1 MATVKIKFR
10 PSSVDGREGTVYYQV
25 IHGRVA
31 RQINTSCKLFPAE
44 WSKRHSR
51 IVIASS
57 DEDRRQYLLLLDKKI
72 AEDTDRLENVIT
84 ALERKGGTFT
94 ADDVTSAFYDGHCGL
109 SFSVFMREVTN
120 GLKRLGK
127 IRTSETYTS
136 TLNSFMRFM
145 EGRDIP
151 PCDMDSDLMIA
162 YEAWLKSGG
171 VSMNTIS
178 FYMRNLRA
186 VYNRAVEKELVIQRF
201 PFRHVYTGVE
211 RTTKRAVPLR
221 AIKQLMT
228 LDLSLHPA
236 KRFARD
242 MLLLSFY
249 TRGMSMIDMV
259 FLKKKDLNNG
269 ILSYR
274 RKKTGQQLFVKW
286 EPCMQEI
293 VDRYNIPGSPYL
305 LPIIARPGMD
315 ERKQYINASHRIN
328 RYLKAIGKEQF
339 AKLLRTE
346 NGIISPDIRPIYNDL
361 SDQLQ
366 FIIQTTE
373 SCREIISSL
382 VDLYISNN
390 DLRMNAIM
398 KRLTIVSTIFIPLTF
413 LAGYGKRVQAGDG
426 DRTQLD
432 VYPYQRG
439 LES

>member
-1 MATVKIKFR
+1 MASVKVKFR
-10 PSSVDGREGTVYYQV
+10 PSTIEGKEGTVYYQIIQNRV
-25 IHGRVA
+25 I
-31 RQINTSCKLFPAE
+31 RQLKTDYRIFTDEWNEVGSCI
-44 WSKRHSR
+44 
-51 IVIASS
+51 IVGSS
-57 DEDRRQYLLLLDKKI
+57 ERSNLLLSLQERMEWDLKRLDMI
-72 AEDTDRLENVIT
+72 IHQLDN
-84 ALERKGGTFT
+84 RKAVYT
-94 ADDVTSAFYDGHCGL
+94 ADDIVA
-109 SFSVFMREVTN
+109 SFQSNIEGQSFFNFMQGIIAR
-120 GLKRLGK
+120 LKQMGK
-127 IRTSETYTS
+127 IRTAENYSC
-136 TLNSFMRFM
+136 TLKSFMQFR
-145 EGRDIP
+145 GDRDILLSEI
-151 PCDMDSDLMIA
+151 DSDLMQL
-162 YEAWLKSGG
+162 YEAYLHGKGA
-171 VSMNTIS
+171 VRNTSS
-178 FYMRNLRA
+178 FYMRILRA

-328 RYLKAIGKEQF
+328 RYLKAIGKELGLSVPLTHYV
-339 AKLLRTE
+339 ARHSWASAARSKNIPISVISEGMGHDSE
-346 NGIISPDIRPIYNDL
+346 NTTRIYLASLD
-361 SDQLQ
+361 
-366 FIIQTTE
+366 TTTIDKANRLILN
-373 SCREIISSL
+373 SLCRE
-382 VDLYISNN
+382 
-390 DLRMNAIM
+390 
-398 KRLTIVSTIFIPLTF
+398 
-413 LAGYGKRVQAGDG
+413 
-426 DRTQLD
+426 
-432 VYPYQRG
+432 
-439 LES
+439 

>member
-109 SFSVFMREVTN
+109 SFSVFMRDVTN

-249 TRGMSMIDMV
+249 TRGMSMID
-259 FLKKKDLNNG
+259 NG
-269 ILSYR
+269 VPEKEGSQQRHPLIPAEKNRSTTFCKMGAVHAGDRGPLQYSRLPVPSSHYRQTGHGREKAIYQRIPSYQQIFESYR
-274 RKKTGQQLFVKW
+274 KRTGLVC
-286 EPCMQEI
+286 PP
-293 VDRYNIPGSPYL
+293 DPLR
-305 LPIIARPGMD
+305 RP
-315 ERKQYINASHRIN
+315 S
-328 RYLKAIGKEQF
+328 
-339 AKLLRTE
+339 
-346 NGIISPDIRPIYNDL
+346 
-361 SDQLQ
+361 
-366 FIIQTTE
+366 
-373 SCREIISSL
+373 
-382 VDLYISNN
+382 
-390 DLRMNAIM
+390 
-398 KRLTIVSTIFIPLTF
+398 F
-413 LAGYGKRVQAGDG
+413 LGQCG
-426 DRTQLD
+426 
-432 VYPYQRG
+432 P
-439 LES
+439 E

>member
-1 MATVKIKFR
+1 
-10 PSSVDGREGTVYYQV
+10 
-25 IHGRVA
+25 
-31 RQINTSCKLFPAE
+31 
-44 WSKRHSR
+44 
-51 IVIASS
+51 
-57 DEDRRQYLLLLDKKI
+57 
-72 AEDTDRLENVIT
+72 
-84 ALERKGGTFT
+84 
-94 ADDVTSAFYDGHCGL
+94 
-109 SFSVFMREVTN
+109 MREVTN

-186 VYNRAVEKELVIQRF
+186 VYNRAVEKKELVIQRF

-228 LDLSLHPA
+228 LTCHFIRPRGLQGTCCFSVLH
-236 KRFARD
+236 K
-242 MLLLSFY
+242 
-249 TRGMSMIDMV
+249 GMSMIDMV

-293 VDRYNIPGSPYL
+293 VDRYNIPGSPIPSSHY
-305 LPIIARPGMD
+305 RQTGHGR
-315 ERKQYINASHRIN
+315 EKQYINASHRIN
-328 RYLKAIGKEQF
+328 RYLKAIGKE
-339 AKLLRTE
+339 L
-346 NGIISPDIRPIYNDL
+346 GL
-361 SDQLQ
+361 S
-366 FIIQTTE
+366 
-373 SCREIISSL
+373 
-382 VDLYISNN
+382 V
-390 DLRMNAIM
+390 
-398 KRLTIVSTIFIPLTF
+398 P
-413 LAGYGKRVQAGDG
+413 
-426 DRTQLD
+426 
-432 VYPYQRG
+432 
-439 LES
+439 